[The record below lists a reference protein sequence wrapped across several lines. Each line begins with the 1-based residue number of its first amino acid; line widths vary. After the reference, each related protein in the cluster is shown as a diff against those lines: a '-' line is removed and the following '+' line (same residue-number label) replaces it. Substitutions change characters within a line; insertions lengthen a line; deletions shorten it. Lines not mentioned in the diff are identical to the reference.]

1 MKILNEHIKEKRF
14 KPVYLLC
21 GKEGYLKRQY
31 RDRMVTAI
39 LEGDDMNYSHYESS
53 KMNVRECIDICE
65 TLPFFAEK
73 RVVVIENTGFF
84 KNSCD
89 ELLVNY
95 IKSMPEYLHI
105 IFVEGEIDKRNKL
118 YKAVSSIGYV
128 AELDM
133 QDERM
138 LEQWISKLAAGQE
151 KTFDRGA
158 LRQFVAQASESMD
171 NMKLELD
178 KLISFCGERP
188 VITEA
193 DIREIC
199 TVHTEGRI
207 FDMIAA
213 VGMKNQRKAMELY
226 YDLRTL
232 KEPPLRILALMERQF
247 NMLYQAAVL
256 SGDGYDSPAIAK
268 KMGVM
273 PFVAGKYLEQARNYR
288 VTDIKS
294 AMEDCAAAEEAV
306 KTGRL
311 GDVLS
316 IEMLIV
322 KYSSRED
329 AK

>member
-1 MKILNEHIKEKRF
+1 MRILNEHIKENRF

-31 RDRMVTAI
+31 RDRIREAI
-39 LEGDDMNYSHYESS
+39 LCGDDMNYSHYESAR
-53 KMNVRECIDICE
+53 MNVRECIDTCE
-65 TLPFFAEK
+65 TLPFFAQK
-73 RVVVIENTGFF
+73 RVVVIEDTGFF

-89 ELLVNY
+89 DLLVNY
-95 IKSMPEYLHI
+95 IKGMPEYLHI
-105 IFVEGEIDKRNKL
+105 IFVESELDKRNKL
-118 YKAVSSIGYV
+118 YKAVSSVGYV
-128 AELDM
+128 AELSM

-138 LEQWISKLAAGQE
+138 LEQWTLRLARGQE
-151 KTFDRGA
+151 KSFDRGA
-158 LRQFVAQASESMD
+158 LHQFVVQTGESMD
-171 NMKLELD
+171 NMKMELD

-188 VITEA
+188 VITQA
-193 DIREIC
+193 DVREIC

-213 VGMKNQRKAMELY
+213 VGMKNQKRAMELY
-226 YDLRTL
+226 YDLCTL

-247 NMLYQAAVL
+247 NMLYQALVL
-256 SGDGYDSPAIAK
+256 SRDGYDSATIAK

-273 PFVAGKYLEQARNYR
+273 PFVAGKYLEQAKNYGIGD
-288 VTDIKS
+288 VMS
-294 AMEDCAAAEEAV
+294 AMEDCVAAEEAV

-322 KYSSRED
+322 KYSGRED
-329 AK
+329 TR